1 MKTIGLLGGL
11 SWESTLEYYRIINET
26 VKERLGGL
34 NSAKIVLY
42 SVNFAELIE
51 YDHHGKSKK
60 AVELVINAAKSV
72 ESGGADCLLICTN
85 TIHKMYE
92 TIQKRIN
99 IPVLHIADAA
109 AKKIKE
115 KKLNK
120 VGLLG
125 TKPTMEMD
133 FYKKRLKDKHNIE
146 TVVPGE
152 SDRKIVHSV
161 IFEELVLGKFT
172 ENSKNKYLSIIGRLE
187 SEGAEGVILG
197 CTEIPL
203 LIKQEDCEIPVF
215 DTTAIHAKAAVDF
228 ALK

>member
-11 SWESTLEYYRIINET
+11 SWESTLEYYRTINRT

-60 AVELVINAAKSV
+60 AVELIINAAKSV

-85 TIHKMYE
+85 TIHKMYKSV
-92 TIQKRIN
+92 QKRID
-99 IPVLHIADAA
+99 IPILHIADAA
-109 AKKIKE
+109 AEKIKE
-115 KKLNK
+115 KKLRK

-133 FYKKRLKDKHNIE
+133 FYKKRLTEKHDIE
-146 TVVPGE
+146 TVIPEE
-152 SDRKIVHSV
+152 SDREIVHSI
-161 IFEELVLGKFT
+161 IFGELVLGKFL
-172 ENSKNKYLSIIGRLE
+172 EKSKIKYLDIIKKLQ
-187 SEGAEGVILG
+187 SKGAEGVILG

-203 LIKQEDCEIPVF
+203 LIKQEDCKIPVF
-215 DTTAIHAKAAVDF
+215 DTTTIHAQAAVNF
-228 ALK
+228 ALN